1 MTTAVAP
8 GADPADPELP
18 SAEPHRP
25 PGAWDRFRRDRRT
38 LAAGV
43 VLAGVAVAAAAGPW
57 LVPYDPAAI
66 DATALLQG
74 PSAAHWFG
82 TDELGRDVLSR
93 VVAGTRATALVVA
106 VAVGV
111 ALVLGTALGLVAGYS
126 GGAVD
131 SVLMRVVDGLLA
143 FPVLVLALAVVA
155 ALGPGLR
162 NALIAVAVVNVPRFA
177 RVVRGQVLSL
187 RTREHVLAA
196 EIIGVARWRI
206 LVRHLLPHL
215 AGVLLVFSAIAAATA
230 VVAEASLAFLGLSTQ
245 PPEPSWGGMV
255 AAGVQRL
262 EDNPAMS
269 LFPALALVI
278 TIAALNVL
286 ADGLRDQLDVRAG
299 IGRS

>member
-1 MTTAVAP
+1 MTTAA
-8 GADPADPELP
+8 ADDLADAGPADPP
-18 SAEPHRP
+18 T
-25 PGAWDRFRRDRRT
+25 AWDRFRGDRRT
-38 LAAGV
+38 LGGAV
-43 VLAGVAVAAAAGPW
+43 VLALVAVAAAAGPW
-57 LVPYDPAAI
+57 LVPHDPAAI

-93 VVAGTRATALVVA
+93 VVAGARATALVVA

-143 FPVLVLALAVVA
+143 FPMLVLALAVVA

-187 RTREHVLAA
+187 RTREYVLAA

-262 EDNPAMS
+262 EDNPSMS

-278 TIAALNVL
+278 TIGALNVL

-299 IGRS
+299 IAARS

>member
-1 MTTAVAP
+1 MTGAVA
-8 GADPADPELP
+8 DPP
-18 SAEPHRP
+18 AEAGPDRP
-25 PGAWDRFRRDRRT
+25 PTAWDRFRADRRT
-38 LAAGV
+38 LGGAA
-43 VLAGVAVAAAAGPW
+43 VLALVAVAAAAGPV

-74 PSAAHWFG
+74 PSAAHPFG

-93 VVAGTRATALVVA
+93 VVAGARATALVVV

-111 ALVLGTALGLVAGYS
+111 ALVLGTALGLVAGYA

-143 FPVLVLALAVVA
+143 FPMLVLALAVVA

-187 RTREHVLAA
+187 RTREYVLAA

-262 EDNPAMS
+262 EDNPAMT

-278 TIAALNVL
+278 TIGALNVL

-299 IGRS
+299 IARS